1 VVSGIIN
8 SDLEA
13 IVRLWIRGP
22 LKEIEAEAI
31 VDTGFNG
38 TLVLSPELIA
48 ELGLSLKG
56 RGRGVLANG
65 GVISFPLYEAL
76 VFWNGRLLEIT
87 VGATETRPFIG
98 MSLLPPGSIASSAA
112 TIRGPATS
120 ASWRSLF

>member
-1 VVSGIIN
+1 VISGIIN

-22 LKEIEAEAI
+22 LKEIESEAI

-56 RGRGVLANG
+56 RGERCHLNLPLRSRVDSRSDIAADFGMRANEHLTLDAAYYHVFKNSPFG
-65 GVISFPLYEAL
+65 EGEESTMIRRSDSEA
-76 VFWNGRLLEIT
+76 
-87 VGATETRPFIG
+87 
-98 MSLLPPGSIASSAA
+98 SA
-112 TIRGPATS
+112 
-120 ASWRSLF
+120 

>member
-1 VVSGIIN
+1 VISGIIN

-13 IVRLWIRGP
+13 IVRLCIRGP

-65 GVISFPLYEAL
+65 SVISFLLYEAL
-76 VFWNGRLLEIT
+76 VFWNG
-87 VGATETRPFIG
+87 AQAPD
-98 MSLLPPGSIASSAA
+98 
-112 TIRGPATS
+112 
-120 ASWRSLF
+120 RSVALV